1 MVSEKQKGTES
12 ESNDFRLGW
21 EEWVELEDLGIPAIL
36 AKVDTGAKTSS
47 LHASNIERYG
57 HKRPRVRFSVF
68 PFPERQDVE
77 IVCKADVIDE
87 RRITSSNGQTE
98 LRPIIQTRIQLGGKS
113 WEIEVSLTNREG
125 MSRHMLL
132 GRGGLPEGARIEPTE
147 SCVHGASKE
156 HAADYSPSR
165 GKEEKFLKIAILS
178 REPKSYSTRRLVE
191 AAEARDHLVDVIDP
205 LRCYLSISA
214 ESPEIHYEGKKLRHY
229 DAIIPRV
236 GASITFY
243 GMAVVRQ
250 FRLMG
255 TLCLNSAESI
265 GKSRDKLY
273 AHQLLAEHGI
283 QMPTTGMAHSP
294 KDIKSLLS
302 ITGGAPVVLKL
313 LQGAQGQGVVLAET
327 NAAAT
332 SVIGAV
338 RNLKA
343 HMLVQEYVR
352 EAAGTDI
359 RCLVVGSR
367 VVAGMERRAAKGEFR
382 ANLHQGGSA
391 RKTKLTAEERKLALQ
406 ATKAMGLGVAG
417 VDFLRTDD
425 GPKVLEVNS
434 SPGLQGVEQS
444 SGLDIAGTI
453 IDHTEKLVLRGKR
466 KR

>member
-1 MVSEKQKGTES
+1 MSDAKDENQNVEEM
-12 ESNDFRLGW
+12 RLGW
-21 EEWVELEDLGIPAIL
+21 EEWVGLDDLGVPAIL

-57 HKRPRVRFSVF
+57 HKQPRVRFTVY
-68 PFPERQDVE
+68 PFPQEPDIAVS
-77 IVCKADVIDE
+77 CKADVVDE

-98 LRPIIQTRIQLGGKS
+98 LRPIIRTTVSLGGQS
-113 WEIEVSLTNREG
+113 WEIEVSLTNRQG

-132 GRGGLPEGARIEPTE
+132 GRSGLPPKARIEPTK
-147 SCVHGASKE
+147 SCVHGVPDRDTLD
-156 HAADYSPSR
+156 ADVQRSR
-165 GKEEKFLKIAILS
+165 EEGFLKIAILS
-178 REPKSYSTRRLVE
+178 REPRSYSTRRLVE

-205 LRCYLSISA
+205 LRCYLRISA
-214 ESPEIHYEGKKLRHY
+214 DCPEVHYEGRKLRDY
-229 DAIIPRV
+229 DAVIPRV

-255 TLCLNSAESI
+255 CLCLNSAESI

-283 QMPTTGMAHSP
+283 NMPLTGMAHSP
-294 KDIKSLLS
+294 KDIKSILS
-302 ITGGAPVVLKL
+302 FTGGAPVVLKL

-327 NAAAT
+327 DAAAT

-352 EAAGTDI
+352 EAAGADI

-367 VVAGMERRAAKGEFR
+367 VIAGMERKAKKGEFR

-391 RKTKLTAEERKLALQ
+391 RMTKLSPEERRLALQ
-406 ATKAMGLGVAG
+406 ATKVMGLGVAG
-417 VDFLRTDD
+417 VDFLRSED

-453 IDHTEKLVLRGKR
+453 IDHVEKLVVRSR
-466 KR
+466 KKK

>member
-1 MVSEKQKGTES
+1 MVNKNDDKTNETEGM
-12 ESNDFRLGW
+12 RLGW
-21 EEWVELEDLGIPAIL
+21 EEWIGLEQLGIPAIL

-57 HKRPRVRFSVF
+57 HKIPRVRFTVF
-68 PFPERQDVE
+68 PYPRDPHVE
-77 IVCKADVIDE
+77 VNCKADVIDE

-98 LRPIIQTRIQLGGKS
+98 LRPIIRTRVSLGGQS
-113 WEIEVSLTNREG
+113 WEIDVSLTNREG

-132 GRGGLPEGARIEPTE
+132 GRTGLPENASIEPTV
-147 SCVHGASKE
+147 SCVHGVPEQEDMLSTDAGQE
-156 HAADYSPSR
+156 R
-165 GKEEKFLKIAILS
+165 EEGFLKIAILS
-178 REPKSYSTRRLVE
+178 REPGSYSTKRLVE

-214 ESPEIHYEGKKLRHY
+214 ECPEIHYEGRKLRHY
-229 DAIIPRV
+229 DAVIPRV

-255 TLCLNSAESI
+255 SMCLNSAESI

-294 KDIKSLLS
+294 KDIKSLLN

-367 VVAGMERRAAKGEFR
+367 VITGMERKAKKGEFR

-391 RKTKLTAEERKLALQ
+391 RRTRLSPEERRLALQ

-417 VDFLRTDD
+417 VDFLRTDE
-425 GPKVLEVNS
+425 GPKILEVNS

-444 SGLDIAGTI
+444 SGIDIAGTI
-453 IDHTEKLVLRGKR
+453 IDHVEKIVTRQR
-466 KR
+466 KKK